1 MSLTIPITIITL
13 SLLALVFAVI
23 LYFIARKF
31 KVFEDP
37 RIDDVQAA
45 LPAANCGGCGFAGC
59 RNFAE
64 ALVKAENLEGLNC
77 PVGGAS
83 VMGTV
88 AKILGK
94 EAVAADPLVAVLL
107 CNGSPEVRPHTT
119 KYNGVPDCRMAHSLY
134 LGETDCSYGCLG
146 YDDCVRACNF
156 DAMYMDPK
164 TNLPVIID
172 DKCVAC
178 GACVRA
184 CPRHLIE
191 LRKKAKKDRKLY
203 VACQNCDKGGPARR
217 ACKVACIACSKCFN
231 VCEFSAITIENNL
244 AYIDAYKCTFCR
256 KCVVECPT
264 GSILEFNFPPRKPKT
279 EEKVETKTV

>member
-1 MSLTIPITIITL
+1 MGLTVPVTILTL
-13 SLLALVFAVI
+13 SLLALIFAVI
-23 LYFIARKF
+23 LYFIAQKF

-64 ALVKAENLEGLNC
+64 ALVKAENFEGLNC
-77 PVGGAS
+77 PVGGAA
-83 VMGTV
+83 VMGAV

-94 EAVAADPLVAVLL
+94 EAVAVDPLVAVLL

-119 KYNGVPDCRMAHSLY
+119 KYDGVPDCRMAHSLY
-134 LGETDCSYGCLG
+134 LGETDCGYGCLG
-146 YDDCVRACNF
+146 YGDCVRACNF
-156 DAMYMDPK
+156 DAMYMDSK

-231 VCEFSAITIENNL
+231 VCEFGAITIENNL